1 MRVKMRGNCRQ
12 LRGHAVVGRMDEER
26 GTRLG
31 MLTHRTFHRRVRYA
45 HRDPEPW
52 VDRGGKPDGAHA
64 REDHRADNGAVCVA
78 RHEDG
83 IAGRGRRH
91 QHRVD
96 STRRPVHHK
105 VCRVRTVCA
114 RRQLLRRAD
123 AARRRMEVIELRR
136 ERDIRA

>member
-1 MRVKMRGNCRQ
+1 
-12 LRGHAVVGRMDEER
+12 MDEER

-31 MLTHRTFHRRVRYA
+31 MLPYRAFHRRVRHA
-45 HRDPEPW
+45 HRDPEPC

-64 REDHRADNGAVCVA
+64 REDHRADDGAVCVA

-105 VCRVRTVCA
+105 VCCVRTVRA
-114 RRQLLRRAD
+114 RRQLLRRTD